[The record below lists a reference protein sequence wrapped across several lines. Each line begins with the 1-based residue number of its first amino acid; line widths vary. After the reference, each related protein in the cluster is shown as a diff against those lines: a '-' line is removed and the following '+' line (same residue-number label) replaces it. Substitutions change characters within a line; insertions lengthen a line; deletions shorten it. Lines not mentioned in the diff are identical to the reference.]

1 MLPDGWYHLP
11 WCFPEKR
18 KGWLMFVH
26 LEPWLPP
33 VMEQRAM
40 FGYLAFS
47 LLIETLVI
55 PSGRKIKT
63 LIISLMEGWWVEVS
77 PFCTCLNLK
86 PLHSREL
93 PAAGGGCWGGVLG
106 VGWGGGSEL
115 IGLISGI

>member
-63 LIISLMEGWWVEVS
+63 LAEVGMYFQMTQFIFRDGDYD
-77 PFCTCLNLK
+77 P
-86 PLHSREL
+86 
-93 PAAGGGCWGGVLG
+93 
-106 VGWGGGSEL
+106 
-115 IGLISGI
+115 